1 MTARIFN
8 ILMGAW
14 LYLAAFL
21 WPRSSR
27 EFVYT
32 AACGALTLLFALLS
46 TYYKRAHYGGVAIG
60 VLLLVLTSAFSWG
73 SGALF
78 WHNSIVALAIV
89 GASLF
94 DRGPE
99 AIRRERELYGPVEA

>member
-8 ILMGAW
+8 ILMGTW

-21 WPRSSR
+21 WPRTSR

-46 TYYKRAHYGGVAIG
+46 NLYKKAPYANLAVGI
-60 VLLLVLTSAFSWG
+60 LLLILTFALSWG

-89 GASLF
+89 AASLF
-94 DRGPE
+94 DRGAE
-99 AIRRERELYGPVEA
+99 TARRERELYGPIQA

>member
-8 ILMGAW
+8 VLMGGW
-14 LYLAAFL
+14 LYLAAFF
-21 WPRSSR
+21 WPRNTR

-32 AACGALTLLFALLS
+32 AGAGALTLLFALLS
-46 TYYKRAHYGGVAIG
+46 TYYKRAPYANLAVGI
-60 VLLLVLTSAFSWG
+60 LLLVLTFSLSWG

-89 GASLF
+89 AASLF
-94 DRGPE
+94 DRGAE
-99 AIRRERELYGPVEA
+99 GVRRERELYGLQA

>member
-8 ILMGAW
+8 VLMGGW

-32 AACGALTLLFALLS
+32 AGCGALTLLSALLS
-46 TYYKRAHYGGVAIG
+46 GYYERAAYVSLAVGT
-60 VLLLVLTSAFSWG
+60 LLVVLTATLSWG

-78 WHNSIVALAIV
+78 WHNSIVGLAIV
-89 GASLF
+89 AASLF
-94 DRGPE
+94 DRGTE
-99 AIRRERELYGPVEA
+99 GIRRERELYGRVGA